1 MTNSKIKRVVMYEQ
15 VIAKQAEKRG
25 IQWAQMR
32 ERMFYMIRL
41 MNLQRGIP
49 IVTIDLQD
57 GYQHRTMTR

>member
-1 MTNSKIKRVVMYEQ
+1 MYEQ